1 MTKEEIFAKL
11 KAMIAE
17 NFEIDP
23 DKITPETSFKDDLDA
38 DSIDIVEFILAL
50 EDEFKEEIPDEE
62 AEKLMTVQ
70 QAVDYI
76 YNKSNK

>member
-1 MTKEEIFAKL
+1 MTKDEIFAKL

-23 DKITPETSFKDDLDA
+23 DKITPETTFKDDLAA

-50 EDEFKEEIPDEE
+50 EDEFKQEIPDED
-62 AEKLMTVQ
+62 AEKLLTVQ

-76 YNKSNK
+76 YDKTNN